1 VAVGLA
7 NKARALWQRVTGHH
21 PAAELPLGTRGEA
34 HAAQFLKKQGYRII
48 VRNRRHKKGEI
59 DIIAMDKEFLVFVEV
74 RTRASEDFMT
84 PEMSIRKDKRDM
96 VRKTALRLIRKH
108 KTAGLTPRID
118 VIAIIW
124 PEGAKEP
131 REVRHHKGVIGLGGW

>member
-1 VAVGLA
+1 M
-7 NKARALWQRVTGHH
+7 KAMLSRA
-21 PAAELPLGTRGEA
+21 PAPLGARGEA
-34 HAAQFLKKQGYRII
+34 HAAKFLRKKGYRII

-59 DIIAMDKEFLVFVEV
+59 DLIAMNREYLVFVEV
-74 RTRASEDFMT
+74 RTRASEDFMP

-96 VRKTALRLIRKH
+96 VRKTAQRLIRKH

-124 PEGAKEP
+124 PNGAKEP
-131 REVRHHKGVIGLGGW
+131 SELRHHQGVIPLQPR